1 MTMPNSQLVM
11 FAGNNVETVEEV
23 RSMQLAVRCDA
34 LKANSS
40 SSSERKD
47 LESLELWLE
56 EQINSQIVGF

>member
-40 SSSERKD
+40 SERKE

-56 EQINSQIVGF
+56 EQINSQIIGF

>member
-23 RSMQLAVRCDA
+23 RSMQLAVRYDA

-40 SSSERKD
+40 SERKE

>member
-23 RSMQLAVRCDA
+23 RSMQLAVRCNA

-40 SSSERKD
+40 SERKE
-47 LESLELWLE
+47 LESFELWLE

>member
-40 SSSERKD
+40 SERKSSNHWSFGWKSKLTLRLLD
-47 LESLELWLE
+47 FN
-56 EQINSQIVGF
+56 I

>member
-11 FAGNNVETVEEV
+11 FAGNNVEIVEEV
-23 RSMQLAVRCDA
+23 RSMQLAVRCDS

-40 SSSERKD
+40 SERKE